1 MEDRDDRDDEKP
13 VVVVLADGDL
23 TAAEVESEMKSEEDL
38 AAHPAAGTKIMFK
51 KPTKRISKDS
61 NNSEEVTKPKKS
73 KKSKKDKSLLSFD
86 EDEEDQNDSSWDIIL
101 MHTYFVLKPYSYL
114 MYNLHGIP
122 IRK

>member
-23 TAAEVESEMKSEEDL
+23 TAAEVESEMKSDEDL
-38 AAHPAAGTKIMFK
+38 AAPPSGTKIMFK
-51 KPTKRISKDS
+51 KPTKRNSKDS